1 MATQKQMENITNS
14 YCSTGGD
21 SRLPQ
26 PVTPKKSIIGG
37 CVSWVGSNASVTFG
51 IVAVLVLIII
61 VLVVYYRGIWIFGP
75 YASKTKAD
83 SDKKVVVKEEK
94 KADEKKVVKED
105 EETRKLI
112 DSINGAK

>member
-1 MATQKQMENITNS
+1 MENITNS

-21 SRLPQ
+21 SSRQPQ
-26 PVTPKKSIIGG
+26 QVTPKKSIIGG

-61 VLVVYYRGIWIFGP
+61 VMVVYYRGIWILGP
-75 YASKTKAD
+75 YASKSKAAD

-94 KADEKKVVKED
+94 KTDEKKVVKED
-105 EETRKLI
+105 VETRKLI
-112 DSINGAK
+112 DSINSAK